1 MNTKRKHPR
10 PNPAAG
16 LTFDGPR
23 KCTVCGCL
31 DETVHPAVPVCAKC
45 GGSSV
50 LDVVKMEPAQRTRA
64 VVALSIIAGISL
76 LTQAHRNLT
85 KSAGSRRR
93 T

>member
-16 LTFDGPR
+16 LSFDVDR
-23 KCTVCGCL
+23 TCQVCGCI
-31 DETVHPAVPVCAKC
+31 DTTVHPAVPVCATC

-50 LDVVKMEPAQRTRA
+50 MDVVKMEPEKRKRA
-64 VVALSIIAGISL
+64 VVALGIIAGISL

-85 KSAGSRRR
+85 KSAGNRRQ